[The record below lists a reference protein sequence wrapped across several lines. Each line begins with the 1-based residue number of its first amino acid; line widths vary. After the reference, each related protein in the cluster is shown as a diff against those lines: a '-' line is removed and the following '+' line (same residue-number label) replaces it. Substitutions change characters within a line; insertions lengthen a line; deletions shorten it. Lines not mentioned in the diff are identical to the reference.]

1 MNVKGGVFS
10 IWSHSQKMNQV
21 KNLRDTDLFI
31 FLRMGTNKTW
41 QIMFFVSA
49 NWCPQVFLIRWKK
62 LQSCPI
68 LHTKYSK
75 YPDSF
80 VLHPIFSRKK
90 TLASSV
96 SFHKYHLYWCR
107 APLSHAA
114 CAFLPHKDVFW
125 LNIVWWQF
133 RTQIAKMQKTFET
146 CIHPLM
152 HHFHLYL
159 ICWKIEFE
167 TFFKNQVGVKPHP
180 FTHPSHINDPSR
192 RIFSYIYL

>member
-1 MNVKGGVFS
+1 M
-10 IWSHSQKMNQV
+10 
-21 KNLRDTDLFI
+21 
-31 FLRMGTNKTW
+31 FLRIGAHRLFW
-41 QIMFFVSA
+41 FDE
-49 NWCPQVFLIRWKK
+49 KK
-62 LQSCPI
+62 SQSCLI

-125 LNIVWWQF
+125 LNIVPRQF
-133 RTQIAKMQKTFET
+133 STQVAKMQKTFET
-146 CIHPLM
+146 YIHLFM
-152 HHFHLYL
+152 HRIHLTWFLKNRVWNFFQKSSWTKL
-159 ICWKIEFE
+159 IISLIWTWFLLP
-167 TFFKNQVGVKPHP
+167 V
-180 FTHPSHINDPSR
+180 
-192 RIFSYIYL
+192 